1 MEHLFVVGRLSRLQE
16 EYLYQ
21 RARLLAEVQTCLDDL
36 RIIIHHQSP
45 LRQIVRQVVEDVL
58 SYLTL
63 VVDEQLRVVA
73 LSLWELGYALVGQLV
88 IVFAN
93 MYVFR
98 FHAAKVAK
106 N

>member
-1 MEHLFVVGRLSRLQE
+1 
-16 EYLYQ
+16 
-21 RARLLAEVQTCLDDL
+21 
-36 RIIIHHQSP
+36 
-45 LRQIVRQVVEDVL
+45 
-58 SYLTL
+58 
-63 VVDEQLRVVA
+63 VVA
-73 LSLWELGYALVGQLV
+73 LSLWKLGYALVGQLV